1 MHTISMGLA
10 NITNKPC
17 KEQISNAAGLLIIS
31 PQSFAN
37 FMADSTHTKH
47 IHIAIAS
54 GMEAAKRTSEI
65 FTLCYQI
72 ALQSIDI
79 EIEPTDSIYTDS
91 LQYYANF
98 LPSFKPKRFSLKKDK
113 ETQKAQPIQDS
124 TESNM
129 RLRFNQAVM
138 NFQDKQIRI
147 DKQQTEATK
156 AQGHCGFEVRVCV
169 KANAQVS
176 PDIESMYAL
185 QTALLSLFGIFKHDE
200 MAAIAQMRLI

>member
-1 MHTISMGLA
+1 MNTISMGLA
-10 NITNKPC
+10 NIASKPC

-54 GMEAAKRTSEI
+54 GVEAAKRTNEI

-79 EIEPTDSIYTDS
+79 EIQPTDSIFTDS
-91 LQYYANF
+91 LQYYTNF

-113 ETQKAQPIQDS
+113 EI
-124 TESNM
+124 
-129 RLRFNQAVM
+129 RLRDSGVVFLWQESKSLGSSTIR
-138 NFQDKQIRI
+138 KQ
-147 DKQQTEATK
+147 
-156 AQGHCGFEVRVCV
+156 
-169 KANAQVS
+169 S
-176 PDIESMYAL
+176 DIL
-185 QTALLSLFGIFKHDE
+185 
-200 MAAIAQMRLI
+200 